1 MILRNYVHSRT
12 ILTLKIHPPLTTRP
26 AIPPGQPPHQ
36 AWHLTR
42 PATIPCLPPDPA
54 LHHTSPATPPG
65 QPPHSAGLPSLK
77 ALPASS
83 ATTVSL
89 ALRCA
94 SAVLVLLQGCMCG
107 VQVNVQPT
115 PIFYTTHL
123 IFYVQWPHL
132 KFYVPPPKF
141 YVPHL
146 ISNVP
151 HQIFIASDWP
161 ALPQGVW
168 IVELNPPSLW
178 QLSGVSKIIGG
189 YVEY

>member
-1 MILRNYVHSRT
+1 MVKYPAYILRNYVHSRT
-12 ILTLKIHPPLTTRP
+12 FFTLKIHPPLITRP
-26 AIPPGQPPHQ
+26 AIPPGQPHHQ

-42 PATIPCLPPDPA
+42 PATRPCQPPDPA
-54 LHHTSPATPPG
+54 LHPTRPATSPGLPLNP
-65 QPPHSAGLPSLK
+65 AGLPSLK

-89 ALRCA
+89 ALRRA

-123 IFYVQWPHL
+123 IFYVQQPHL

-141 YVPHL
+141 YIPHL
-146 ISNVP
+146 ISYVP
-151 HQIFIASDWP
+151 HPIFYVNLTVACDAVDTW
-161 ALPQGVW
+161 LPV
-168 IVELNPPSLW
+168 
-178 QLSGVSKIIGG
+178 IGQPCPRA
-189 YVEY
+189 

>member
-1 MILRNYVHSRT
+1 MFTPEQSWLWRST
-12 ILTLKIHPPLTTRP
+12 PLW
-26 AIPPGQPPHQ
+26 PPGQQSHQ
-36 AWHLTR
+36 ASLPTR
-42 PATIPCLPPDPA
+42 PDTWQGQPPYPACHQTLPSITPAQPLHLASHPTLQAYLPWKPCLPEA
-54 LHHTSPATPPG
+54 
-65 QPPHSAGLPSLK
+65 
-77 ALPASS
+77 ASS